1 MSSLI
6 PKISIGVD
14 TKKGNH
20 FDLSSLTH
28 TTSEIG
34 YVQPTFSKNIVPKSK
49 VRIGTRTGVRLSPL
63 FVPTMGQID
72 VRHYHCFVPFSTLWT
87 PFDAFITRTNYTL
100 PDGSTYQ
107 PMACP
112 SFRLDTLLSAIL
124 GTNELPVVDV
134 KLLDLLTSVACTI
147 YRDGV
152 RLKKSDINTYLDTS
166 AKLKNIFSDNSDLD
180 YKPKNIV
187 FEDANGVDVSYYLDY
202 VNSTYT
208 LTAHSSAE
216 WLQEQAI
223 PTMNTCDFSES
234 FIDSGVHWTIC
245 YNWNGAWKRLRT
257 IFLGLGYS
265 FNPFDGDQV
274 TLFKLLGFYKSY
286 WTLFGVN
293 RTVNFYNTNCYKLI
307 KCLSETT
314 TTQITPVS
322 SPIPFALLVGL
333 LRDLT
338 ECTYT
343 CPVDYFSSA
352 DTTTQRGA
360 QISGGVYSAMS
371 PNYVNSDG
379 SGMLGGLSQT
389 SGVAVGLHYDNG
401 SPDGF
406 SRNDAM
412 YPLAQKI
419 AMRLLRFVNK
429 NSVVG
434 RQISEILRTRY
445 GVSDIHNTTHES
457 VIRVGSNSVPI
468 QISAIYNQS
477 GDSQD
482 MPLGSYGGMG
492 IGSHRSKNFKFSAD
506 EFGCLLTLTAVVPK
520 MGYFQGRFKENSD
533 GVKDSYDFYT
543 PEFDA
548 IGWQS
553 VLYSELIADRT
564 HKDASGLLPYGT
576 NLGIFG
582 YQPFYTHNKV
592 GFNRVLGDISIPH
605 LRDSMLPYTLDR
617 YYPDVIQGISNT
629 SAEIQEFMP
638 LPVNEPKSFR
648 SGTSGNTNRIFSDVS
663 KTDDHV
669 IMQIFFDVKMSA
681 PMKSI
686 ATSYDTWDE
695 ESTHSMDV
703 AHE

>member
-6 PKISIGVD
+6 PKISLGVD
-14 TKKGNH
+14 TKRGNH
-20 FDLSSLTH
+20 FDISSLTH

-34 YVQPTFSKNIVPKSK
+34 YVQPTFSKNLVPKSK

-72 VRHYHCFVPFSTLWT
+72 VRHYHCFIPFSTLWT

-107 PMACP
+107 PTVCP
-112 SFRLDTLLSAIL
+112 SFRLDSLLGFIL
-124 GTNELPVVDV
+124 GTDTLPTVDV
-134 KLLDLLTSVACTI
+134 KLLELLTSVACTV

-152 RLKKSDINTYLDTS
+152 RLTEANISSYLDTS
-166 AKLKNIFSDNSDLD
+166 AKLKNIFADNSELD

-187 FEDANGVDVSYYLDY
+187 FEDSSGNDVSYYLDY
-202 VNSTYT
+202 VSATSTYS
-208 LTAHSSAE
+208 LTKHSSAE

-234 FIDSGVHWTIC
+234 FIENGVHWTIC

-265 FNPFDGDQV
+265 FNPFDGDYV

-293 RTVNFYNTNCYKLI
+293 RTFNFFNTNCYKLI

-314 TTQITPVS
+314 TTQITPIG
-322 SPIPFALLVGL
+322 SPIPFSLLVGL

-360 QISGGVYSAMS
+360 RVGEIASLVTDANAYGQTPEVGASTFGSEPVQLVDNLATG
-371 PNYVNSDG
+371 SDTA
-379 SGMLGGLSQT
+379 LGIK
-389 SGVAVGLHYDNG
+389 
-401 SPDGF
+401 
-406 SRNDAM
+406 
-412 YPLAQKI
+412 LAL
-419 AMRLLRFVNK
+419 RLMRFVNK

-457 VIRVGSNSVPI
+457 IIRVGANSVPI
-468 QISAIYNQS
+468 QISAIYNQ
-477 GDSQD
+477 DANSQD
-482 MPLGSYGGMG
+482 MPLGSYAGMG
-492 IGSHRSKNFKFSAD
+492 IGSHRSKNFKFSAN
-506 EFGCLLTLTAVVPK
+506 EFGCLVTLTAVVPK
-520 MGYFQGRFKENSD
+520 MGYFQGRFKENAD
-533 GVKDSYDFYT
+533 GVSGSYDFYT

-548 IGWQS
+548 IGWQT
-553 VLYSELIADRT
+553 VDYSELVADRT
-564 HKDASGLLPYGT
+564 HKDSGSSPYGT

-629 SAEIQEFMP
+629 NAEIQEFVS

-663 KTDDHV
+663 KTDDHI